1 MIYVAIDP
9 GLVSGAWGAV
19 THRGE
24 FAGCGDVPNDGFR
37 ILTKEL
43 RNNLSVFI
51 DGRDFEIVTEDVHS
65 MPQQG
70 VASTYKFGRA
80 VGAIEAVCEALTAAC
95 PWNEGAWHIVSP
107 QRWKRD
113 MGLTADKESCRNIA
127 NALFPEGKKYLDKKK
142 HHNRAEALLLAEW
155 LRRNNGL

>member
-1 MIYVAIDP
+1 MSLFLAIDP

-24 FAGCGDVPNDGFR
+24 FAGCGDIPNDGFR
-37 ILTKEL
+37 ILSKEL
-43 RNNLSVFI
+43 KHILLNFI

-65 MPQQG
+65 MPNQG
-70 VASTYKFGRA
+70 ISSTYKFGRA
-80 VGAIEAVCEALTAAC
+80 VGAIEAVARDLPGT
-95 PWNEGAWHIVSP
+95 WHIVSP

-113 MGLTADKESCRNIA
+113 MGLTSDKEDCRLKAIS
-127 NALFPEGKKYLDKKK
+127 LFPDGYEYLSKKK

-155 LRRNNGL
+155 LRRQNGA

>member
-19 THRGE
+19 THRGV

-37 ILTKEL
+37 IMTKEL
-43 RNNLSVFI
+43 RHNLMAFI

-65 MPQQG
+65 MPKQG
-70 VASTYKFGRA
+70 IASTYKFGRA
-80 VGAIEAVCEALTAAC
+80 VGAIEAVCEALTSGC

-113 MGLTADKESCRNIA
+113 MELTSDKEECRMKAIS
-127 NALFPEGKKYLDKKK
+127 LFPEGYEQLSKKK

-155 LRRNNGL
+155 LRRQQ